1 MPRLTLTGT
10 NIDAPDANALA
21 DFYRRASTV
30 QVSILRQREPG
41 QWYLLVKGVATY
53 NCYGDPIDAC
63 RAGRIA
69 WAFRPPLLRPG
80 PRGGVLRRCRDSATT
95 ATHLLLPALAR
106 VRVRIRLLPSRPR
119 QGPGPALVAVSSR
132 SLHVPGR

>member
-69 WAFRPPLLRPG
+69 WAFRPPSASPRPTR
-80 PRGGVLRRCRDSATT
+80 RGSTTMQGFCHYCDAPFATGTGTCPSPDT
-95 ATHLLLPALAR
+95 ATALAATAR
-106 VRVRIRLLPSRPR
+106 AWTRT
-119 QGPGPALVAVSSR
+119 
-132 SLHVPGR
+132 GRR